1 MSDFDIIKEIL
12 NGNKDQ
18 YRFLIERYQDQIFRA
33 CMGYVHCEED
43 ANDLTQ
49 ETFIKVYQKL
59 SNFKFN
65 AAFSTWIY
73 RIAINLSLNFLR
85 KKKGNLFDRIESALD
100 SLTSKPQIQIS
111 DYSNPEDILITNEH
125 TEMISKVIESLSD
138 KQKTAFVLSKYE
150 ELSQKEIATIMEITE
165 GAVESLLQRA
175 KANLQKKIS
184 HLLKKN

>member
-1 MSDFDIIKEIL
+1 MSDYDIIKEIIA
-12 NGNKDQ
+12 GKKDQ
-18 YRFLIERYQDQIFRA
+18 YRFLVEKYQDQIFRT
-33 CMGYVHCEED
+33 CMGYVHCEDD

-49 ETFIKVYQKL
+49 ETFIHAYQKL
-59 SNFKFN
+59 NQFQFK

-73 RIAINLSLNFLR
+73 RIAINITLNHLR

-125 TEMISKVIESLSD
+125 TEIISKAIESLSD
-138 KQKTAFVLSKYE
+138 KQKTAFILSKYE
-150 ELSQKEIATIMEITE
+150 ELPQKEIAAIMQITE

-175 KANLQKKIS
+175 KTNLQKKIS
-184 HLLKKN
+184 HFLKKN

>member
-1 MSDFDIIKEIL
+1 MSDYDIIKETL

-18 YRFLIERYQDQIFRA
+18 YRFLVAKYQDQIFRT

-49 ETFIKVYQKL
+49 ETFIHAYQKL
-59 SNFKFN
+59 NQFQFK

-73 RIAINLSLNFLR
+73 RIAINTSLNYLR
-85 KKKGNLFDRIESALD
+85 KKKGNFIDRIENALD
-100 SLTSKPQIQIS
+100 LLTSKHQVLIS
-111 DYSNPEDILITNEH
+111 DYSNPEDIFITNEH
-125 TEMISKVIESLSD
+125 TEMISKAIDSLSD
-138 KQKTAFVLSKYE
+138 KQKTAFILSKYE
-150 ELSQKEIATIMEITE
+150 ELPQKEIAVIMQITE

-175 KANLQKKIS
+175 KNNLQKKIS

>member
-12 NGNKDQ
+12 NANKDQ
-18 YRFLIERYQDQIFRA
+18 YRLLIEKYQDQIFRT

-49 ETFIKVYQKL
+49 ETFIQAYQKL
-59 SNFKFN
+59 NKFKFN

-85 KKKGNLFDRIESALD
+85 KKKGNLFDRIENSLD
-100 SLTSKPQIQIS
+100 SLTAKPNIQIS
-111 DYSNPEDILITNEH
+111 DYSNPEEILITNEY
-125 TEMISKVIESLSD
+125 TEIISKAIEGLSD

-150 ELSQKEIATIMEITE
+150 DLPQKEIATIMEISE

-175 KANLQKKIS
+175 KVNLQKKIS
-184 HLLKKN
+184 HFLKKN

>member
-1 MSDFDIIKEIL
+1 MSDFDIIKETL

-18 YRFLIERYQDQIFRA
+18 YRFLIERYQDQIFRT

-49 ETFIKVYQKL
+49 ETFIQAYQKL
-59 SNFKFN
+59 NKFKFK

-85 KKKGNLFDRIESALD
+85 KKKGNLFDRIENALD
-100 SLTSKPQIQIS
+100 SLTAKTQIQLS
-111 DYSNPEDILITNEH
+111 DYSNPEKILITNEH
-125 TEMISKVIESLSD
+125 SEIISKAIESLSD

-150 ELSQKEIATIMEITE
+150 ELPQKEIAAIMEITE

-184 HLLKKN
+184 HFLKNN

>member
-1 MSDFDIIKEIL
+1 MSDNDIIKEVL
-12 NGNKDQ
+12 NGNKNQ
-18 YRFLIERYQDQIFRA
+18 YRFLIEKYQDQVFRT

-49 ETFIKVYQKL
+49 ETFIQVYEKINQFQ
-59 SNFKFN
+59 FK

-73 RIAINLSLNFLR
+73 RIAINISLNHLR

-111 DYSNPEDILITNEH
+111 DGTNPEDLFITNEH
-125 TEMISKVIESLSD
+125 TEIISKAIESLSD

-150 ELSQKEIATIMEITE
+150 ELPQKEIAAIMQITE
-165 GAVESLLQRA
+165 GAVESLIQRA
-175 KANLQKKIS
+175 KTNLQKKIS
-184 HLLKKN
+184 HILKKN